1 MSMPFMP
8 FMSFTH
14 CAVVLCFL
22 AGLILP
28 IPSYAAQWQDD
39 IPQPR
44 LVGHAELRWFGLR
57 IYKAAL
63 WSHRVPFDPAQ
74 SFALELT
81 YERSISRERLVQT
94 SIDEIRRLSAG
105 RFSDEQINRWQA
117 IMSEAFVDV
126 KEGDQLTGVYV
137 AGVGCRF
144 YSRERLL
151 AEVRDLDFAHAFFA
165 IWFDPRSKDQQ
176 LRRRLLGDDT

>member
-8 FMSFTH
+8 FMH

-22 AGLILP
+22 AGLTLP
-28 IPSYAAQWQDD
+28 IPSYAAHWQDD
-39 IPQPR
+39 IPQPK

-63 WSHRVPFDPAQ
+63 WSNHVPFDATQ

-81 YERSISRERLVQT
+81 YERNISRERIVQT
-94 SIDEIRRLSAG
+94 SIDEIRRLFAG
-105 RFSDEQINRWQA
+105 RFNDDQINRWTT
-117 IMSEAFVDV
+117 IMSGTFVDV

-165 IWFDPRSKDQQ
+165 IWLDPRSKDQQ
-176 LRRRLLGDDT
+176 LRRRLLGGDT